1 MGYLYFCQFRIVEFE
16 DASILVGPDLNSSSQ
31 ISSRNLFTENAF
43 VIRMN
48 SNASKLLNFR
58 EWRLKISETSGSE

>member
-48 SNASKLLNFR
+48 SNR
-58 EWRLKISETSGSE
+58 